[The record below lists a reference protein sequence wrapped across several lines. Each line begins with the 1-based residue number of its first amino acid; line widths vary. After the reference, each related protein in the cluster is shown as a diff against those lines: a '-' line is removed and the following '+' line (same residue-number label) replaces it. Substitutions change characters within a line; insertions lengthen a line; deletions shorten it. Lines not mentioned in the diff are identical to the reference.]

1 MFNDLR
7 VTHCMDKTHFSMNSS
22 LGGHLSYF
30 QVLILINSAAMN
42 LRVQTVFD
50 IWFSMVL
57 DKQSELD

>member
-1 MFNDLR
+1 
-7 VTHCMDKTHFSMNSS
+7 MNSS

>member
-1 MFNDLR
+1 
-7 VTHCMDKTHFSMNSS
+7 MDKTHFSMNSS